1 MIEILLQSAI
11 RLAAMKE
18 GEDSNQQSETD
29 KAVACLAHK
38 SAPTLAFLLMC
49 RTEKEANSMALPL
62 ISSKIGV
69 TTDLGL

>member
-1 MIEILLQSAI
+1 MVEILLQSAI
-11 RLAAMKE
+11 RLAAIKD
-18 GEDSNQQSETD
+18 GADSNQQSETD
-29 KAVACLAHK
+29 KVVACLAHR
-38 SAPTLAFLLMC
+38 SAPTLASLLTC